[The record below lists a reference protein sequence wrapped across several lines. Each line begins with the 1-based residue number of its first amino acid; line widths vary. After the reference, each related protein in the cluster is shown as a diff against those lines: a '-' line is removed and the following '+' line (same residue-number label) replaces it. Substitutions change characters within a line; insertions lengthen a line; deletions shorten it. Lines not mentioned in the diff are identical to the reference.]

1 MAAVEG
7 VCFYDPEIYAIVS
20 RWESLVSFQILFF
33 FLLLLISIFLK
44 GRNEEE
50 GLR

>member
-33 FLLLLISIFLK
+33 SSSYFDILK
-44 GRNEEE
+44 RAK
-50 GLR
+50 